1 MKDNKIYKAAIYVRL
16 SKEDGDV
23 SDVSKAESNSISNQ
37 KELIKEFLKNKQD
50 ITVVSERVDD
60 GYSGVSFERPAFQL
74 MLEDIKQGKVDC
86 VVVKDLSRFGRNY
99 IESGRYIEKIF
110 PMLGVR
116 FIAINDNYDSLT
128 GKSQT
133 DEIVIPFK
141 NLINDAYCRDIS
153 IKIRSHLDI
162 KRRKGEFIGSFT
174 VYGYRKDGEN
184 HNRIAVDEY
193 AAGVVRNIFSWKIAG
208 MSQQGIADRLND
220 MGVLSPAEYKKSC
233 GSNYRAKFQTK
244 SKATWS
250 AVAVTRILTNEN
262 YTGTLIQGKY
272 TIDKQTAPVVKMI
285 FQWYAEGKG
294 LDWIARTLDEM
305 DIDCPRKYRY
315 RIGITTSDR
324 YKDSRWGRSAVK
336 TILTNRAYIGDMV
349 QGKVK
354 QELCNNIVKQYVDK
368 DEWIVAENTH
378 EPVID
383 RELFFFVQ
391 KLLEEKSREQAE
403 RREKSGIRGH
413 KEENFLKGYLR
424 CGCCGKSFNLSQ
436 TMRDEKI
443 TRQYYCSG
451 YQTLRSAF
459 CTNKDRIHK
468 DVLEQIV
475 WQTIQNCIL
484 QLMDEKALK
493 GKEIPADSAAEERR
507 IVQVDKEIRQLSGKI
522 ADLYKD
528 TAEGILEAS
537 DYLFFKENFTK
548 QKEMLEAE
556 RKQLL
561 AIVKKSKK
569 KQQDVTVA
577 DYLKKCRRSGKLT
590 RQMVETF
597 VDGVKI
603 YGKDR
608 IEVQLLCRDEI
619 LGRLEG

>member
-1 MKDNKIYKAAIYVRL
+1 MARKSRVTGNAIDIVPVRNGVYRTGIYARL
-16 SKEDGDV
+16 SSEDKEEDTLDNQIYLLKSHVESQTDMVLTDTYADNGFSGTNFQRPQFIRLMEDV
-23 SDVSKAESNSISNQ
+23 KSRKINCI
-37 KELIKEFLKNKQD
+37 
-50 ITVVSERVDD
+50 
-60 GYSGVSFERPAFQL
+60 
-74 MLEDIKQGKVDC
+74 
-86 VVVKDLSRFGRNY
+86 VVKDLSRLGRNY
-99 IESGRYIEKIF
+99 IETGNYIENVF
-110 PMLGVR
+110 PFLNVR
-116 FIAINDNYDSLT
+116 FISV
-128 GKSQT
+128 T
-133 DEIVIPFK
+133 DEFDTVNGDGVEAMVVSFK
-141 NLINDAYCRDIS
+141 NLVNDVYAKDIS
-153 IKIRSHLDI
+153 RKIISAFRT
-162 KRRKGEFIGSFT
+162 KQKNGEYIGL
-174 VYGYRKDGEN
+174 VAPYGYLKSEEN
-184 HNRIAVDEY
+184 KNRFV
-193 AAGVVRNIFSWKIAG
+193 
-208 MSQQGIADRLND
+208 
-220 MGVLSPAEYKKSC
+220 
-233 GSNYRAKFQTK
+233 
-244 SKATWS
+244 
-250 AVAVTRILTNEN
+250 
-262 YTGTLIQGKY
+262 
-272 TIDKQTAPVVKMI
+272 IDKQTAPVVKMI

-315 RIGITTSDR
+315 RIGITISDR

-378 EPVID
+378 EPIID
-383 RELFFFVQ
+383 RELFFFIQ

-459 CTNKDRIHK
+459 CTNKDRIRK

-475 WQTIQNCIL
+475 WQTVQNCIL

-493 GKEIPADSAAEERR
+493 SKEIPADSSAEERR
-507 IVQVDKEIRQLSGKI
+507 IVQIDKEIRQLSGKI
-522 ADLYKD
+522 SDLYKD
-528 TAEGILEAS
+528 TAEGILDAS
-537 DYLFFKENFTK
+537 DYLLFKENFIK
-548 QKEMLEAE
+548 QKEMLEVE

-577 DYLKKCRRSGKLT
+577 GYLKKCRRSGKLT

-619 LGRLEG
+619 PGRLEG